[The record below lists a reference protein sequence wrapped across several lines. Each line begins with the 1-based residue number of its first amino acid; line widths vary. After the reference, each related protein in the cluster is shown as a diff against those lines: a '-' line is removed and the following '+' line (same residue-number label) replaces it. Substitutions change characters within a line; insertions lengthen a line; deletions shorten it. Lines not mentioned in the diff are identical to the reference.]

1 MTPKRRVCLT
11 HSIRSPSPII
21 TEFSGP
27 MYCFLVNNRT
37 LLHTLPGSEQLEESF
52 QLFSSDNALR
62 IKFFYFYFF
71 FLFRK
76 LVFRIMRGA
85 IAFSVL
91 WRKLILS
98 SFFPDLFLKVASA
111 GFTSKLHPD
120 AHLTYRTGNK
130 HNI

>member
-1 MTPKRRVCLT
+1 MTPKRRVCLI
-11 HSIRSPSPII
+11 HSIRPPSPII

-37 LLHTLPGSEQLEESF
+37 LLHTLPGREQLEEPF
-52 QLFSSDNALR
+52 QLFSSDNALG

-85 IAFSVL
+85 ITFSVL